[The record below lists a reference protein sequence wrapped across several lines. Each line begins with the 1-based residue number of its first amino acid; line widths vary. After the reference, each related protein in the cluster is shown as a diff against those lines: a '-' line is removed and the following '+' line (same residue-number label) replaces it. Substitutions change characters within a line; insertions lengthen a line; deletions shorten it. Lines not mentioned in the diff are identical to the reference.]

1 MTRLVGW
8 QLVCAPSAMI
18 FALFVPSCATKDYV
32 RTTVDPLDNR
42 VGEVERRTEE
52 NATTVSDL
60 DRRLGRVDEIARG
73 ADDRATDAG
82 RAAALADEK
91 ATQAEGVAKDAQE
104 LAEAG
109 AGRIETVERVLENF
123 DNYRLL
129 ASEDALFAFGRSDL
143 GEEARVQLDALMAR
157 IDANSSYA
165 IEVEGH
171 TDPTGSSEFNLGLSQ
186 RRAEVVLRYLT
197 DRHDV
202 PLRRVFNLGVGSQR
216 PVADNKTREGRR
228 RNRRVEVRVYVPK
241 VTVDSASPRSVD
253 R

>member
-1 MTRLVGW
+1 MKRLVSS
-8 QLVCAPSAMI
+8 QLVFASSAMI
-18 FALFVPSCATKDYV
+18 FALFVSSCATKDYV

-52 NATTVSDL
+52 NATAVTDL

-82 RAAALADEK
+82 SAAALADEK
-91 ATQAEGVAKDAQE
+91 ASQAEGVAKDAKE

-109 AGRIETVERVLENF
+109 AGRIDTVERVLENF
-123 DNYRLL
+123 DHYRLL
-129 ASEDALFAFGRSDL
+129 ASEDVLFALGRSDL
-143 GEEARVQLDALMAR
+143 GEEAKGQLDGLMAR
-157 IDANSSYA
+157 IDASSSYA

-171 TDPTGSSEFNLGLSQ
+171 ADPTGSSEFNLGLSQ
-186 RRAEVVLRYLT
+186 RRAEGVLRYLT
-197 DRHDV
+197 VKHDV

-216 PVADNKTREGRR
+216 PVGDNKTREGRR

-241 VTVDSASPRSVD
+241 ITVDSASPRSTG